1 MLPCLATSNA
11 CAAFALGLLALGGA
25 SGDVAD
31 SASES
36 GGTDDSSDSRDLQK
50 F

>member
-1 MLPCLATSNA
+1 MQILPCLATSSA

-36 GGTDDSSDSRDLQK
+36 GGTDDSSDSRDLQ
-50 F
+50 